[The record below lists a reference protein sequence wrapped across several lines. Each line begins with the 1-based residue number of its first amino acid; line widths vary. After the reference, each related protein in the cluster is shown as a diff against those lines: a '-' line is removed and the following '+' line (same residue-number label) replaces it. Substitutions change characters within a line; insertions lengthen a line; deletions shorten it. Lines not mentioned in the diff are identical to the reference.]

1 MSVGASTVSL
11 TGGAGCFESPQLAS
25 ATTLSATALSGFHHI
40 ELDPGPL
47 QTLGQRGAHRLR
59 RGDLASGLRQLVLRQ
74 AQSRLREH
82 PRCPPLARV
91 AAAALT
97 DDPLAAAL
105 TVEVDAEPRLRPLLL
120 I

>member
-47 QTLGQRGAHRLR
+47 QTLGQRGTHRLR
-59 RGDLASGLRQLVLRQ
+59 RRDLASRLGQLVVRQ
-74 AQSRLREH
+74 AQPRLGEH
-82 PRCPPLARV
+82 LRRLAVARV
-91 AAAALT
+91 AAADLAY
-97 DDPLAAAL
+97 DAPAAAL
-105 TVEVDAEPRLRPLLL
+105 AVKVDA
-120 I
+120 